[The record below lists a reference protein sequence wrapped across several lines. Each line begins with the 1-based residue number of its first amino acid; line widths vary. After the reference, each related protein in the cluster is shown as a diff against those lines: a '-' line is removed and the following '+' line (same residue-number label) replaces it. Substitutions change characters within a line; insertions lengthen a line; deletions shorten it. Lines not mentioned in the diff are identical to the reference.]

1 MESTLSKNLDAVRI
15 ESRDLSKREPTTDEV
30 RVGLEIHQQLSSD
43 HKLFCRCAMPISSHW
58 EYSFNRKLRL
68 TRSELGTLD
77 PAAIF
82 ESKKH
87 RITEYLA
94 DRDSSC
100 LVEADE
106 EPPHDVNTDALE
118 TSLIVSLAL
127 KSVIQDEFH
136 VMRKIVID
144 GSNTTG
150 FQRTTLIAKGGYID
164 VEGKKIGVQSI
175 CLEED
180 AARIVKRGDMTNAYT
195 MDRLGIPLVEIT
207 LEPISGSGQLVSD
220 IALAIGRLLR
230 STKRVARGIGTIR
243 QDVNISIN
251 NGPIVEV
258 KGVQQLSL
266 LPKVIEYESL
276 RQLSLNKLAAQL
288 QSKLSGKRKQ
298 VVSRIIDVTHIL
310 RPCNSIRVKRVLEE
324 NNSRFLAL
332 LIPGFKGIL
341 GLEYFPGIRLGK
353 QLSELVRFY
362 GLGGIFHS
370 DELPKYGISAKELS
384 EIEHELE
391 MVDDDAFILVGGS
404 LKVLHLAVRNL
415 THRLECAINGV
426 VAETRSVADDG
437 STLYLRPRP
446 GSARMYPE
454 TDIPYFS
461 VTESYLNSLNSSV
474 PRPWP
479 VIISNL
485 CERYRINT
493 KLAKQIYDSDY
504 LELFYQ
510 VAAQTRLSPSFIVSK
525 LTDEIA
531 NFQRQGFDLTLLQDD
546 VIKDTFMKVDREKL
560 GKESVTLIFEKILNK
575 EASSADEAISLLGIE
590 TVNLDKINA
599 MVDEVILENRQIVIQ
614 KRNASLGLLMGRCMA
629 SLRGKVDGQTLD
641 KVLKERLGDFLKK
654 NGAE

>member
-1 MESTLSKNLDAVRI
+1 
-15 ESRDLSKREPTTDEV
+15 
-30 RVGLEIHQQLSSD
+30 
-43 HKLFCRCAMPISSHW
+43 MPISSDW

-68 TRSELGTLD
+68 TRSELGTVD

-87 RITEYLA
+87 RITEYLS
-94 DRDSSC
+94 DWDSSC

-106 EPPHDVNTDALE
+106 EPPHSVNTEALE
-118 TSLIVSLAL
+118 TALIVSLAL
-127 KSVIQDEFH
+127 NSAIQDEFH

-164 VEGKKIGVQSI
+164 VEDKKIGVQSI

-180 AARIVKRGDMTNAYT
+180 AARIVKRGDMTNAYVL
-195 MDRLGIPLVEIT
+195 DRLGIPLVEIT
-207 LEPISGSGQLVSD
+207 LEPISGPGQFVSD

-251 NGPIVEV
+251 NGPIVEI

-266 LPKVIEYESL
+266 LPKVIEYESH
-276 RQLSLNKLAAQL
+276 RQISLNKLAAQI
-288 QSKLSGKRKQ
+288 QNKLSGKQKQ

-310 RPCNSIRVKRVLEE
+310 RASNCNRVKHVLKE
-324 NNSRFLAL
+324 NDSRFLAL
-332 LIPGFKGIL
+332 LIPDFKGIL

-384 EIEHELE
+384 EIEHELD
-391 MVDDDAFILVGGS
+391 MLDDDAYILVGGS
-404 LKVLHLAVRNL
+404 LEVLNLAVRQL

-437 STLYLRPRP
+437 STVYMRPRP

-461 VTESYLNSLNSSV
+461 VTASYLSSLNSSV
-474 PRPWP
+474 PLPWP
-479 VIISNL
+479 EIISNL
-485 CERYRINT
+485 CERYRINA

-510 VAAQTRLSPSFIVSK
+510 IAALTKISPSFIISK
-525 LTDEIA
+525 LMDELA

-575 EASSADEAISLLGIE
+575 EASNADEAIALLGIE
-590 TVNLDKINA
+590 TVSSDKINA
-599 MVDEVILENRQIVIQ
+599 MVDEVILENQHIVIQ
-614 KRNASLGLLMGRCMA
+614 KGNASQGLLMGRCMA
-629 SLRGKVDGQTLD
+629 RVRGKVDGQTLD
-641 KVLKERLGDFLKK
+641 KVLKERLEDFLKK
-654 NGAE
+654 NVAE